1 MIQRFPNKDI
11 LSFQNRRA
19 ASFKMDERQIV
30 RNIKKLRQ
38 SQEMSLEQLAKNAG
52 LTKGYVSKIE
62 NAQKAPPVS
71 TLIKIARA
79 LNAGMDVLLA
89 DKSEPPEEID
99 LCIVK
104 KNEGKEVVSK
114 GTLYGYNY
122 ISLAYKKMGKRM
134 EPYIIE
140 CAFDEKTVF
149 SHDGEEFMYVLE
161 GTHEF
166 VYASKKYLV
175 RKGDS
180 IYFNP
185 RIPHSGR
192 SVGKKRAKILTV
204 IMPPLPG

>member
-1 MIQRFPNKDI
+1 
-11 LSFQNRRA
+11 
-19 ASFKMDERQIV
+19 MDERQIV

-38 SQEMSLEQLAKNAG
+38 NQKMSLEQLAKNAG

-79 LNAGMDVLLA
+79 LNAGMDVLVA

-149 SHDGEEFMYVLE
+149 SHEGEEFMYVLE

-166 VYASKKYLV
+166 VYANKKYLL

-180 IYFNP
+180 IYFNS

-204 IMPPLPG
+204 TMPPLPGWKKE